1 MIYHYILTEIA
12 KIYKTDKNR
21 IGGKQLALTYISGE
35 SIKRYN
41 QLKKP
46 SGNILY
52 KVKHIPY
59 NQQSCS

>member
-21 IGGKQLALTYISGE
+21 VGGKQLALIYISGE

-41 QLKKP
+41 HFKKL
-46 SGNILY
+46 SGNTLY
-52 KVKHIPY
+52 
-59 NQQSCS
+59 S